1 MPTFRSLIGHLLH
14 PRRALTLWRDRR
26 AHPWTR
32 SDAVRRRAYGSYAE
46 YVAHQK
52 QKLDANP
59 SEWLLAHEQEYP
71 EILAKRLQG
80 LEVVRPGLTV
90 LCLAARLGGE
100 VRAFIRL
107 GCFAV
112 GVDLNPGS
120 SNKYVLTGDFHDLQ
134 FAAGSVDLLFC
145 NALDHAFDIPKMMAE
160 CRRVL
165 KPDGQLVLE
174 IVNGE
179 TEGYA
184 AGHFEAIIWDKIDDV
199 VSVVCQSGFTVVRR
213 QEIERPWEGEIM
225 TLSPLPLSEPVE
237 HREH

>member
-1 MPTFRSLIGHLLH
+1 LPTLRSLIGHVLN
-14 PRRALTLWRDRR
+14 PRRALTILRDRR
-26 AHPWTR
+26 AHPWT
-32 SDAVRRRAYGSYAE
+32 STDAVRRRQYGSYAE

-71 EILAKRLQG
+71 EVLAKRLQG
-80 LEVVRPGLTV
+80 LGVVKPGMTV

-100 VRAFIRL
+100 VRAFIGL

-112 GVDLNPGS
+112 GLDLNPGN

-134 FAAGSVDLLFC
+134 FGAGTVDLLFC
-145 NALDHAFDIPKMMAE
+145 NALDHAYDIPKMMAE

-165 KPDGQLVLE
+165 KPDGHLILE

-179 TEGYA
+179 TQGYE
-184 AGHFEAIIWDKIDDV
+184 AGHFEAIIWDKVDDV

-213 QEIERPWEGEIM
+213 QEIEHPWQGEIM
-225 TLSPLPLSEPVE
+225 SLSPSPRSES
-237 HREH
+237 